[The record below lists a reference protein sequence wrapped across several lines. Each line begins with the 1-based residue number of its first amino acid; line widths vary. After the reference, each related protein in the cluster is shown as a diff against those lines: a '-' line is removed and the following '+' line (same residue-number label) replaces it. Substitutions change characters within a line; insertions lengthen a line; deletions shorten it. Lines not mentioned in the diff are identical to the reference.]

1 MRLLDYPGLL
11 GKWPPPA
18 QTAAGAPASLDHC
31 QDSLAWAFYEVPEH
45 PGFTRVRILTFFQGS
60 LFVRELFV
68 SDDIFAR
75 VFCEFLNRQK
85 GRTIREIGEMDVTFF
100 G

>member
-1 MRLLDYPGLL
+1 MRLLDYPGLF

-18 QTAAGAPASLDHC
+18 QTPAGASASLDHC
-31 QDSLAWAFYEVPEH
+31 QDTLAWAFHEVPNQ
-45 PGFTRVRILTFFQGS
+45 PGFTRVRILTFFQGT
-60 LFVRELFV
+60 LYMRELFV
-68 SDDIFAR
+68 GDEIFAR

-85 GRTIREIGEMDVTFF
+85 GKTLRDIGEMDVTFF